1 MKSKWWLEL
10 RAQHADAPTPDHY
23 LLQSG
28 ATGAKERL
36 YLWAKNK
43 DPLVENI
50 WHITLYCQQHAA
62 VCTLHRCMPRRKTKH
77 CFTWKCWK
85 FGPVFFNFRVFLL
98 RYLAK
103 ILRNSEFEQLV
114 TATCVDIY
122 LRIVISKHVTNVW
135 QSKSKLADCLQNID
149 CKFKYINRHFQSSM
163 HAPSLS
169 IPKPNISNMSGY
181 QVSMVSSHKK

>member
-1 MKSKWWLEL
+1 MSHNSPGGDTGILLRGSVMKSKWWLEL

-43 DPLVENI
+43 DPLAENI
-50 WHITLYCQQHAA
+50 WHITLYCQQYAA

-85 FGPVFFNFRVFLL
+85 FGPVFKNFRVFLL
-98 RYLAK
+98 RYLAE

-135 QSKSKLADCLQNID
+135 QSKSKLGDCLQNID
-149 CKFKYINRHFQSSM
+149 
-163 HAPSLS
+163 
-169 IPKPNISNMSGY
+169 
-181 QVSMVSSHKK
+181 